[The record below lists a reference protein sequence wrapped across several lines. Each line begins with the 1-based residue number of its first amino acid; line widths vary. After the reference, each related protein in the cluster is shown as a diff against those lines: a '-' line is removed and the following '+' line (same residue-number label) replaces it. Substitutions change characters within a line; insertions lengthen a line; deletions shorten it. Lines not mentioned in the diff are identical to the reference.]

1 MGDYASSI
9 SEIANN
15 SGSVVDAAS
24 TAGSSAMEGVST
36 AADSASTA
44 ASGASDMGGLVTH
57 SGLEATSPTQGGYFV
72 GVPSEAGQGGGWF
85 DSTMSYFDRMQNG
98 ANGSLGDAIGNI
110 SRGNYAEGLGYL
122 GGKAGG
128 MVMKGGGAPSA
139 SPVTINAQQPN
150 PDNSYLQ
157 RLRRLSR
164 GY

>member
-1 MGDYASSI
+1 MGDYASI
-9 SEIANN
+9 VSEVANN
-15 SGSVVDAAS
+15 SGSVAEAAS
-24 TAGSSAMEGVST
+24 SAGSAMEGVST
-36 AADSASTA
+36 AADTASNA
-44 ASGASDMGGLVTH
+44 ASSASDMGGLVTH

-85 DSTMSYFDRMQNG
+85 GSTMSYFDRMQNG

>member
-72 GVPSEAGQGGGWF
+72 GVPSEAGNGGWF
-85 DSTMSYFDRMQNG
+85 DSTMNYFDRMQNG
-98 ANGSLGDAIGNI
+98 SEGSFGDALGNI
-110 SRGNYAEGLGYL
+110 SKGNYAEGLGYL
-122 GGKAGG
+122 GNKMGG